1 MNFTEAALPSQPPQ
15 RSLPLD
21 FAPILLREHGLAAAH
36 EMPRVGDRQ
45 ANGVMWSKRVPA
57 ERAWVHRWVQI
68 DDAGST
74 WAAITLDCDNRE
86 AMAAGL
92 GELPS
97 PNFIVNTR
105 RGAHLYWCLKNPV
118 AKHNAARP
126 RPLRMLARVSEY
138 FACRAGADKAFNG
151 LGRNPTHV
159 EAETHFLAPHPYTL
173 TGLNN
178 TIPAFWRR
186 PQVAFTTIG
195 RNYDMFTTG
204 LRWAGSWA
212 NRDLPVLPVLMG
224 IYDDVLARYPDKD
237 HSFWPEEVER
247 IAGRVEAYR
256 ERWRGWGWHDPNWI
270 ELQRSRGRQGGLKS
284 RGGGRRRLFTGG
296 EEPWT
301 LEGIK
306 RDAYYKRRQRAGNV
320 HKTSQHR

>member
-1 MNFTEAALPSQPPQ
+1 MPPPRRQSPPHDDRMQNFTEAALPSQPPQ
-15 RSLPLD
+15 LSLPLD

-36 EMPRVGDRQ
+36 EMPRVGDRTE
-45 ANGVMWSKRVPA
+45 AGVMWSKRVPA

-126 RPLRMLARVSEY
+126 RPLRTLARVSEY

-159 EAETHFLAPHPYTL
+159 EAETVFPGTPPLRTDGAEQHHPGRLATASGRLHDDWPQLRYVHDRPSL
-173 TGLNN
+173 GRQLGKSRSSS
-178 TIPAFWRR
+178 IARAHGHLRRRACAVSRQGSLLLARGSRADRR
-186 PQVAFTTIG
+186 PGRGVPRAVAG
-195 RNYDMFTTG
+195 VG
-204 LRWAGSWA
+204 LA
-212 NRDLPVLPVLMG
+212 
-224 IYDDVLARYPDKD
+224 
-237 HSFWPEEVER
+237 
-247 IAGRVEAYR
+247 
-256 ERWRGWGWHDPNWI
+256 
-270 ELQRSRGRQGGLKS
+270 
-284 RGGGRRRLFTGG
+284 
-296 EEPWT
+296 
-301 LEGIK
+301 
-306 RDAYYKRRQRAGNV
+306 
-320 HKTSQHR
+320 